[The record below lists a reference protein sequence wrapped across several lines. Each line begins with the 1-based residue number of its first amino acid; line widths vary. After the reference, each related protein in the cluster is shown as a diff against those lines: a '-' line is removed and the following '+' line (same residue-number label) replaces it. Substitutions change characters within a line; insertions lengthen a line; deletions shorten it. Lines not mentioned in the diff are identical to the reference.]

1 MGHSPCLNLTLVITF
16 SFEVTAWSLCRIST
30 RTHCSILPKWAY
42 ILDLR
47 AHIQTLI
54 NTPVCLVKFLIFLC
68 YLSFINVSVSS
79 PKTNDVL
86 LSCTCKKMLEVF
98 ISFGRQFKTGVGWNI
113 VWGRF
118 VCGKGTHKMTK

>member
-30 RTHCSILPKWAY
+30 RTHCPILPKWAY

-54 NTPVCLVKFLIFLC
+54 NTPVCLVKFLIFSC

-86 LSCTCKKMLEVF
+86 LSCTRKKMLKFLYLLAGNLKPELDG
-98 ISFGRQFKTGVGWNI
+98 ILFGAGLFAGGGLIK
-113 VWGRF
+113 
-118 VCGKGTHKMTK
+118 